1 MWSRRIFMVEG
12 EEIRRMYLNNILSL
26 YNNDFNF
33 ILYKED
39 KEIGTINNI
48 NIHEYNNDI
57 LNAKIDYIQQNLPYD
72 IIYLK

>member
-1 MWSRRIFMVEG
+1 MH
-12 EEIRRMYLNNILSL
+12 LNNILSL

>member
-1 MWSRRIFMVEG
+1 
-12 EEIRRMYLNNILSL
+12 MYLNNILSL

-39 KEIGTINNI
+39 KKIGTINNI
-48 NIHEYNNDI
+48 NMYEYNNDI
-57 LNAKIDYIQQNLPYD
+57 LNAEIDYIQQNLPYD